1 MAGSAAAHA
10 AVKRELLVRYLDAW
24 APAAL
29 HGARKATFVLGY
41 AVTADDSAVAALRVF
56 GEFADLLARHKL
68 TVVVL
73 APDSDGLAS
82 QLDAV
87 RQELGAPPGLSVRPV
102 IGPLDAVRD
111 ELAAI
116 GASSGAVLAYLDT
129 AGGAAPPSDAV
140 AAVARSK
147 AGEVLVTMDPLEAP
161 EVDKYRTALRK
172 AGFEHVTHVELVDTT
187 GAAQLLVYATTSAKH
202 ADRFKDALWAVDEYA
217 GVRYRDPRDREH
229 SLLDISLAPPLGPLR
244 RALLDRIAEAGEC
257 TVAELRDHTVAET
270 VYRAADA
277 TKVLTALAT
286 SGAIIREPGKGR
298 LTPETRIRPARKG

>member
-73 APDSDGLAS
+73 APDSDGLAAR
-82 QLDAV
+82 LDAV
-87 RQELGAPPGLSVRPV
+87 RQELGAPAGLSVRPV

-111 ELAAI
+111 ELAAT
-116 GASSGAVLAYLDT
+116 GAPSGAVLAYLDT
-129 AGGAAPPSDAV
+129 AGGAAPTPDTV
-140 AAVARSK
+140 TAVARSK
-147 AGEVLVTMDPLEAP
+147 AGELLVAMEPLAAA
-161 EVDKYRTALRK
+161 EVGAYRSSLRK
-172 AGFEHVTHVELVDTT
+172 AGFDHITHVELVDST
-187 GAAQLLVYATTSAKH
+187 GAAQLLVYATTSAKN

-229 SLLDISLAPPLGPLR
+229 ALLDISLSPPLGPLR
-244 RALLDRIAEAGEC
+244 RALLDRVAEVGEC
-257 TVAELRDHTVAET
+257 SVADLRDYTVTET
-270 VYRAADA
+270 VYRVADA
-277 TKVLTALAT
+277 TKVLTTLAT
-286 SGAIIREPGKGR
+286 SGAISREPGRGR
-298 LTPETRIRPARKG
+298 LTPETRIRPARR